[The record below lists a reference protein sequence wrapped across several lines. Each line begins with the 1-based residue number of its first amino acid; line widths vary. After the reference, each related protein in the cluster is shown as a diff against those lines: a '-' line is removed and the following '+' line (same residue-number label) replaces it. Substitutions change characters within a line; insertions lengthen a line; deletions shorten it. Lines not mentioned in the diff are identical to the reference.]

1 MQTEILILILLFGG
15 ISYFVFTGIELFS
28 KGWSSYENK
37 VLQGAE
43 QTLDAMYLTIPAQ
56 HITYLSLACFFFFSL
71 LIFIVSG
78 SWAGALIIGTL
89 SLGFPILLL
98 RKLKANRDK
107 TFGIQLV
114 PALSNM
120 GNALKAGMSLNQSI
134 DMIHS
139 EMDGPIAQEFRL
151 LSHELHFGENLS
163 EALKN
168 LEKRMPNQDLSLVVT
183 AINISMDVGGN
194 LSDIF
199 DNIAT
204 TIRERQTLEA
214 KVKSLT
220 AQGKMQGTVMC
231 MIPIGLLSI
240 LTTLYPEMMAPLYES
255 NEGIF
260 TLIFCAFM
268 LVAGWFSIA
277 KLTQIDF

>member
-1 MQTEILILILLFGG
+1 
-15 ISYFVFTGIELFS
+15 
-28 KGWSSYENK
+28 
-37 VLQGAE
+37 
-43 QTLDAMYLTIPAQ
+43 
-56 HITYLSLACFFFFSL
+56 
-71 LIFIVSG
+71 
-78 SWAGALIIGTL
+78 
-89 SLGFPILLL
+89 
-98 RKLKANRDK
+98 
-107 TFGIQLV
+107 
-114 PALSNM
+114 
-120 GNALKAGMSLNQSI
+120 
-134 DMIHS
+134 
-139 EMDGPIAQEFRL
+139 
-151 LSHELHFGENLS
+151 LS

-199 DNIAT
+199 DNIAN

-240 LTTLYPEMMAPLYES
+240 LSTLYPEMMAPLYES